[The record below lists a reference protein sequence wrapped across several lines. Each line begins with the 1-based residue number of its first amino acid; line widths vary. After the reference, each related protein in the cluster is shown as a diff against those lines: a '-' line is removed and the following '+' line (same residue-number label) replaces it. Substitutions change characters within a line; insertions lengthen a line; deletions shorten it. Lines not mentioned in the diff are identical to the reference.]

1 MGSVEII
8 IMTESSKFAKKCV
21 AGIDTSS
28 GKWVRV
34 VSNDEETHG
43 AISDEYLICSNGRMC
58 EVLDIVSVPIKQ
70 SCGNN
75 IQPEN
80 VLMDTTRFIEYRGKA
95 TFEDVLKLHP
105 AEIREN
111 VLGNIYTYITEQ
123 RVETVGYS
131 LTLIKVNRLI
141 IHQVK
146 TPEGKNK
153 TKVSFM
159 YRGDEYEMMSV
170 TDPKFYSVSD
180 ATEYNDAFLVVSIGT
195 PYNNKYYKFVSKIF
209 VCI

>member
-8 IMTESSKFAKKCV
+8 IMTESSKFAGKCV
-21 AGIDTSS
+21 AGIDTSN
-28 GKWVRV
+28 GKWVRL
-34 VSNDEETHG
+34 VSDDEETHG
-43 AISDEYLICSNGRMC
+43 AISDKYLICSNGKMC
-58 EVLDIVSVPIKQ
+58 DVLDIVSVPIIQ
-70 SCGNN
+70 ACGNI

-80 VLMDTTRFIEYRGKA
+80 VLIDTTRFIEYRGKA
-95 TFEDVLKLHP
+95 TFGDVLKLHP
-105 AEIREN
+105 AEIRYN
-111 VLGNIYTYITEQ
+111 ILGNSYTYITEQ

-131 LTLIKVNRLI
+131 LTLIKVNNLI

-146 TPEGKNK
+146 TPEGKHK
-153 TKVSFM
+153 TKASFI

-180 ATEYNDAFLVVSIGT
+180 GTEYNEAFLVVSIGT

-209 VCI
+209 V